1 MNAVSDITQLVLKE
15 RQGRDRGWWQQM
27 HDSFHPDST
36 VTLSWFDGTG
46 PEFTARSKDM
56 YDSGLRPL
64 HRLRPPVVHVD
75 GNRAVVELPAA
86 VSANFLIDGV
96 EAQVVS
102 HARLLYRAEDRG
114 TGWRIQS
121 LDSVYEQ
128 DTLAPVVPG
137 TTLVID
143 QDLLA
148 TFRKPYRFL
157 AYHITL
163 DQRDV
168 RDDLYADDR
177 PDEVDALYRRLF
189 TWLRAPR

>member
-1 MNAVSDITQLVLKE
+1 MAADARLLPPGLDRHTELV
-15 RQGRDRGWWQQM
+15 RRHR
-27 HDSFHPDST
+27 
-36 VTLSWFDGTG
+36 
-46 PEFTARSKDM
+46 ARVH
-56 YDSGLRPL
+56 RPL
-64 HRLRPPVVHVD
+64 EGHVRQRPASPAPPAPAGRARGREPCRRGAARRRLR
-75 GNRAVVELPAA
+75 ELPDRRGRSAGGLARPAA
-86 VSANFLIDGV
+86 VPGGGP
-96 EAQVVS
+96 
-102 HARLLYRAEDRG
+102 R